1 MKTTPLLLKSDCKSE
16 FSRQMFTD
24 INLDKLISEASV
36 KILQSPCGKDEILLR
51 QEFFTVLN
59 NSEKYASVEKCLKIL
74 IEEER
79 LFKAWNNA
87 ETETESY
94 FLKKQ
99 ALEAYV
105 RSEKIL
111 SAMTDCGKL
120 FSSISTYFSSTERI
134 SKVFE
139 IEEDMKKA
147 NEILRQIYKTVISFS
162 DRTVMTKDI
171 NISSEIE
178 ILSKTAKEL
187 GFLIPEQKELKPRI
201 PRSVSDALT
210 NLYPSQIN
218 ELKSIFEKYSETE
231 FKEHLIYIPQ
241 IQFFL
246 EIFELVKK
254 AERNGITHCLPTVCS
269 ERKYI
274 AKETYDIALLAKNCK
289 NIIPNDI
296 DFTEQE
302 PFCFLIGA
310 NGGGKTTYLRTV
322 AINLILFL
330 SGCPIFAK
338 EAEIFPFE
346 FTTTH
351 FPKDERFDESGR
363 LDEELKRAG
372 EIVKTA
378 ENKDSFLFFNETFS
392 GTDEKRGLDLL
403 KEICEKINKNRNF
416 GLYVTHFHQVT
427 QFDFPVLSAQIDES
441 DENKRTYKI
450 KKSKGTASS
459 YASDILKKYGLD
471 KNSLLE
477 RIKNNDK
484 STI

>member
-1 MKTTPLLLKSDCKSE
+1 MKTTPLLLKSDCKTE
-16 FSRQMFTD
+16 IPRQMFSD
-24 INLDKLISEASV
+24 INLDRLISEASV
-36 KILQSPCGKDEILLR
+36 KILQLPCGKDGILLR
-51 QEFFTVLN
+51 QELFTLLHD
-59 NSEKYASVEKCLKIL
+59 SEKHESAEKCLTTL
-74 IEEER
+74 LEEER

-94 FLKKQ
+94 FLRKQ

-111 SAMTDCGKL
+111 SEMTDCGKL
-120 FSSISTYFSSTERI
+120 FSSISTYFLSTERI
-134 SKVFE
+134 SRVFE

-254 AERNGITHCLPTVCS
+254 SERNGITHCLPTVCS

>member
-1 MKTTPLLLKSDCKSE
+1 MNTTPLLLKSDCKSE

-171 NISSEIE
+171 NISSDIE
-178 ILSKTAKEL
+178 ILSRTAKEL
-187 GFLIPEQKELKPRI
+187 G
-201 PRSVSDALT
+201 
-210 NLYPSQIN
+210 
-218 ELKSIFEKYSETE
+218 
-231 FKEHLIYIPQ
+231 
-241 IQFFL
+241 
-246 EIFELVKK
+246 
-254 AERNGITHCLPTVCS
+254 
-269 ERKYI
+269 
-274 AKETYDIALLAKNCK
+274 
-289 NIIPNDI
+289 
-296 DFTEQE
+296 
-302 PFCFLIGA
+302 
-310 NGGGKTTYLRTV
+310 LR
-322 AINLILFL
+322 LIL
-330 SGCPIFAK
+330 
-338 EAEIFPFE
+338 
-346 FTTTH
+346 
-351 FPKDERFDESGR
+351 
-363 LDEELKRAG
+363 
-372 EIVKTA
+372 
-378 ENKDSFLFFNETFS
+378 
-392 GTDEKRGLDLL
+392 
-403 KEICEKINKNRNF
+403 
-416 GLYVTHFHQVT
+416 
-427 QFDFPVLSAQIDES
+427 
-441 DENKRTYKI
+441 
-450 KKSKGTASS
+450 
-459 YASDILKKYGLD
+459 
-471 KNSLLE
+471 
-477 RIKNNDK
+477 
-484 STI
+484 